1 MARAETKPSKRP
13 ATTAPDVN
21 GPVGDV
27 MTLAEA
33 AAYLR
38 LPEEEVVQLVHQQGL
53 PGRFAGT
60 EWRFFKTA
68 IQEWLSQPLTKPSKE
83 AQMAVIGSWK
93 DDPYWE
99 EELKEIHRR
108 RGRPTTEEGE

>member
-1 MARAETKPSKRP
+1 MPRSEDEAEQEASDAGGGERP
-13 ATTAPDVN
+13 GAGEVL
-21 GPVGDV
+21 
-27 MTLAEA
+27 TLAEA

-38 LPEEEVVQLVHQQGL
+38 LPEEEVVRLVHQQEL
-53 PGRFAGT
+53 PGRYAGS

-68 IQEWLSQPLTKPSKE
+68 IQPWLSHPLPKPSKE
-83 AQMAVIGSWK
+83 AQLAVLGSWK

-108 RGRPTTEEGE
+108 RGRPMTDT